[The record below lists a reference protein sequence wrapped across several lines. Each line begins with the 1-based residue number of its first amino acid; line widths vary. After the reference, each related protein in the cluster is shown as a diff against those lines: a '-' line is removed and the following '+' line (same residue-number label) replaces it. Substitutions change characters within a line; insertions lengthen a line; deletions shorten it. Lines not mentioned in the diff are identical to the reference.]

1 MPATATGLTLVTP
14 PAAEPITLTEAKG
27 HLREDDTGQD
37 ALITTL
43 ITAAREYVEQ
53 RTTRALVTQ
62 TWDVSF
68 AAFPRDGV
76 LLLPKAPLASVT
88 TVKYRDGANVE
99 QTLAAT
105 AYDTDPSALPGRV
118 SLATNQ
124 TWPTTYV
131 RPQAVTV
138 RLVAG
143 YGAPLAVPAPL
154 VAAMKLAL
162 GHWYA
167 NRESVIT
174 GTIATALPMAF
185 EALLAPYLVVEVA

>member
-14 PAAEPITLTEAKG
+14 PATEPITLADAKL
-27 HLREDDTGQD
+27 HLREDNAGQD

-62 TWDVSF
+62 TWDVYYGK
-68 AAFPRDGV
+68 FPRDGV
-76 LLLPKAPLASVT
+76 MFLPKAPLASVT
-88 TVKYRDGANVE
+88 TVKYRDGSNVE

-105 AYDTDPSALPGRV
+105 DYDTDTSALPGRV
-118 SLATNQ
+118 SLVANR

-138 RLVAG
+138 RIVAG
-143 YGAPLAVPAPL
+143 YGAASAVPAPL

-167 NRESVIT
+167 NRESVVT
-174 GTIATALPMAF
+174 GTTASELPLAF
-185 EALLAPYLVVEVA
+185 EALLAPYLVVEAV